1 MTKYDIKHQAIAGT
15 LESSDIQ
22 IILDKNDGKGIEL
35 NLQSSVEYQ
44 FGKQIRSVIL
54 DTLERLGVSDVKVE
68 AVDKGALDC
77 TIRART
83 IAVVHRACDITKN
96 YDWEELD
103 SWNV

>member
-1 MTKYDIKHQAIAGT
+1 MAKFEIQKQAMAGT
-15 LESSDIQ
+15 LESSDLQ
-22 IILDKNDGKGIEL
+22 IVIDKNDGKGIEI

-44 FGKQIRSVIL
+44 FGKQIREVIL
-54 DTLERLGVSDVKVE
+54 ETLNQLGITDAKVE

-77 TIRART
+77 TIKART
-83 IAVVHRACDITKN
+83 IAVVHRACGITMN